1 MSADP
6 RGDVGGGCPSD
17 FALDAFELEGRPV
30 VHPLRQHLAAC
41 PRCQERM
48 EERDQARQVFRREV
62 YPLTV
67 EAVVAAGA
75 GAPAPGARRT
85 PWLLRWALGGAAAL
99 ALVLVGLWI
108 GWPHPD
114 PNADG
119 GHTGLD
125 GIKGPPAIQVF
136 VKRGERVFEIRE
148 GEPLR
153 PKDRIRFVVSLPR
166 PGYLR
171 VLSLNGDDATSYYPP
186 PGATPVRLPAGRQEL
201 PGATE
206 LDERA
211 GPERLWIVF
220 SDEPLAFEEAL
231 ARMRRRLAGEGPAS
245 STGAES
251 ETYLRLMEFP
261 KEAGAP

>member
-6 RGDVGGGCPSD
+6 RDDGGGGCPSD
-17 FALDAFELEGRPV
+17 LALDAFELEGRPA

-48 EERDQARQVFRREV
+48 EERDQARETFRREV

-75 GAPAPGARRT
+75 GAPAPSARRAS
-85 PWLLRWALGGAAAL
+85 WIFRWALGGAAAM

-108 GWPHPD
+108 GWPRPD
-114 PNADG
+114 PAAG
-119 GHTGLD
+119 GGRAGLH

-136 VKRGERVFEIRE
+136 VKRGERVFEVRE

-153 PKDRIRFVVSLPR
+153 PKDRIRFVVSLPQ

-171 VLSLNGDDATSYYPP
+171 VLSLNGDDATSFYPP
-186 PGATPVRLPAGRQEL
+186 PGAAPVRLPAGRQEL

-206 LDERA
+206 LDDGA
-211 GPERLWIVF
+211 GPERLWVVF
-220 SDEPLAFEEAL
+220 SDEPLSVEEA
-231 ARMRRRLAGEGPAS
+231 RVRVRRRLAGEGPAS
-245 STGAES
+245 PDRPGL
-251 ETYLRLMEFP
+251 YLRLMEFP